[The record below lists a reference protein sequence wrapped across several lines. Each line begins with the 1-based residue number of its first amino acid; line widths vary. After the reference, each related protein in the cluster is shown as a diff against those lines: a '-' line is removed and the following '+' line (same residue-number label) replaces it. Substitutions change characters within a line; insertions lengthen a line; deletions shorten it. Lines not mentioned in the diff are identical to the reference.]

1 MEELLKIGISDSTIK
16 EMLDK
21 ESFLKDLTNKEIM
34 EKISILIKNGYT
46 EEQIADIISTNPHY
60 LVRTNIEIIK
70 LITLLSIL
78 GFTKINYLF
87 EGNPRILSLD
97 DYEII
102 NYVHK
107 KQNEGISLSDIV
119 NDLESNTALF
129 DEM

>member
-21 ESFLKDLTNKEIM
+21 ESFLKDLTNKEII
-34 EKISILIKNGYT
+34 EKISLLIKSGCT

-70 LITLLSIL
+70 LIALLSTL